1 MCSDCVLNE
10 TRWWGAKF
18 RHVITT
24 NFQPGAEIRHVI
36 SPYVTLK
43 LKFEFISKLK
53 QLQGEVIAS

>member
-10 TRWWGAKF
+10 TKWWGAKF

-36 SPYVTLK
+36 SPSVTLK
-43 LKFEFISKLK
+43 LKLEFIS
-53 QLQGEVIAS
+53 